1 MIRRSVGT
9 LRPPSPRRLR
19 PARRRWPLLLLVPV
33 VAWAGLRLLDD
44 DSPTQAAAPTTTGAP
59 VSTLV
64 SFQEPTG
71 ERNTAARCW
80 MVVIDESSSM
90 SSADSLGTRADA
102 VRATAEFLAAYGLDG
117 DRIGET
123 WFADGADV
131 TPAAPTGQFAPS
143 VVKHDVGSGTEL
155 TNALTA
161 TVDSMAS
168 SCAGVQPVLV
178 LVSDG
183 QASSQPDFDGI
194 ATLLAG
200 RGSDVSVHLIAM
212 NENAAFESARSF
224 WEDPALGLR
233 SITTVTGFGSD
244 EIAAAVAGILST
256 ETGQQVVAK

>member
-1 MIRRSVGT
+1 
-9 LRPPSPRRLR
+9 
-19 PARRRWPLLLLVPV
+19 
-33 VAWAGLRLLDD
+33 LLDD
-44 DSPTQAAAPTTTGAP
+44 DSPTQAAAPTATGAP

-71 ERNTAARCW
+71 ERSTGARCW

-123 WFADGADV
+123 WFADDADV

-143 VVKHDVGSGTEL
+143 VAKHDVGSGTEL

-161 TVDSMAS
+161 AVESMAS
-168 SCAGVQPVLV
+168 SCAGAKPVLV

-194 ATLLAG
+194 ATLLTS
-200 RGSDVSVHLIAM
+200 RGGDVNVHLIAM
-212 NENAAFESARSF
+212 NENAAFESARGF

-233 SITTVTGFGSD
+233 SITAVTGFGST
-244 EIAAAVAGILST
+244 EVAAAVAGVLST

>member
-19 PARRRWPLLLLVPV
+19 PARRSWPLLLLVPV
-33 VAWAGLRLLDD
+33 ASWAGLRLLDD
-44 DSPTQAAAPTTTGAP
+44 DSPTRAAAPTTTGAP

-71 ERNTAARCW
+71 ERSTGARCW

-102 VRATAEFLAAYGLDG
+102 VRATAEFLAAHGLAG

-123 WFADGADV
+123 WFADDADV
-131 TPAAPTGQFAPS
+131 TPAVPTAQFVPS
-143 VVKHDVGSGTEL
+143 VAKHDVGSGTML
-155 TNALTA
+155 ANALTT
-161 TVDSMAS
+161 TVDSMTS
-168 SCAGVQPVLV
+168 SCAGAKPVLV

-183 QASSQPDFDGI
+183 QASSQPDFDAI
-194 ATLLAG
+194 TTLLTGLA
-200 RGSDVSVHLIAM
+200 RDVSVHLIAM
-212 NENAAFESARSF
+212 NENQAFESARPY
-224 WEDPALGLR
+224 WEDPALGLQ
-233 SITTVTGFGSD
+233 SITAVTGFGSD